1 MQIRISYTAC
11 FLSFLFLCLLTPIY
25 SQVSA
30 DDPVVHDEAEE
41 IRDLPDHD
49 EMKQFFDE
57 AVPTQLQAYL
67 IPGATVVVVRD
78 GALVFAKGYG
88 YSDIG
93 TGKPVLAEETLFRIG
108 SVSKLLLWTAV
119 LQLEEEGNLDL
130 DVDINQYLE
139 GVTIPDT
146 YPGNPVTLRHLISH
160 SAGFEERRI
169 GILAR
174 DESGLIP
181 SEQYL
186 SENMPERVYPPGT
199 VSAYSNY
206 GAALAGKVVE
216 DVSGMPFAEY
226 ARIRI
231 FEPLGMNN
239 SSFQQPLPPALM
251 KRVATGF
258 GYENGVLQSGTFE
271 YMQMAPSGAM
281 STTGVDMGA
290 FMIMLQKKGSYNNI
304 QVIEPKSAE
313 RMHNRLFSHH
323 PEISGWTYGFMEK
336 EIHGERILWHGG
348 DTLYFH
354 SVIVLIPQKD
364 MGIFAS
370 YNGGSGLGA
379 GISLVERFIGQNSPH
394 LPRLC
399 NSNLP
404 ATPDFAGVYLSTRS
418 TRSTIE
424 KIMLLSDSSTV
435 TVSFLVGGLL
445 SIDSVPFKRSEDLLF
460 CNSESGRKAIFR
472 RDTVG
477 EIHWLFLEDDPGVA
491 YEKVPPWKSP
501 FSQKIVLI
509 GCEGVFLAVL
519 LLWGGLILC
528 SRITTGIPL
537 PRREFKPAHLLFA
550 LVCGI
555 NLLFML
561 FLFSQLGRTGQ
572 IYGVSSTLR
581 AILLFPL
588 LSAVLTFAG
597 FLISAFS
604 LSDTRYS
611 NRDRTE
617 FFIISLTGLLFL
629 IWLSSWNLLGWNF

>member
-1 MQIRISYTAC
+1 MQIRISHTAC
-11 FLSFLFLCLLTPIY
+11 FLSFLFLCLLTPIF
-25 SQVSA
+25 SQISA
-30 DDPVVHDEAEE
+30 GDPADKAEE
-41 IRDLPDHD
+41 IQDTPDHD
-49 EMKQFFDE
+49 EIRHFFDE
-57 AVPTQLQAYL
+57 AVPAQLQAYH

-78 GALVFAKGYG
+78 GDLVFAKGYG
-88 YSDIG
+88 YSDIR

-108 SVSKLLLWTAV
+108 SVSKLFVWTAV

-139 GVTIPDT
+139 GITIPDT

-216 DVSGMPFAEY
+216 DVSGIPFAEY

-239 SSFQQPLPPALM
+239 SSFRQPLPPELM
-251 KRVATGF
+251 NRVATGY

-281 STTGVDMGA
+281 SATGVDMGA
-290 FMIMLQKKGSYNNI
+290 FMIMLQKKGSYNNK
-304 QVIEPKSAE
+304 QVLEPESAE
-313 RMHNRLFSHH
+313 KMHNRLFSHH
-323 PEISGWTYGFMEK
+323 PEIPGWTYGFMEK

-354 SVIVLIPQKD
+354 SVIVLIPQLD

-379 GISLVERFIGQNSPH
+379 GISLVERFIGQNKPQI
-394 LPRLC
+394 LRFC
-399 NSNLP
+399 NSSLP
-404 ATPDFAGVYLSTRS
+404 ATPDFEGVYLSTRS
-418 TRSTIE
+418 TKSTFE
-424 KIMLLSDSSTV
+424 KVMQLSDSSAV
-435 TVSFLVGGLL
+435 TVSVIAGGLL
-445 SIDSVPFKRSEDLLF
+445 SIDGVPFKRSEDLLF
-460 CNSESGRKAIFR
+460 CNSESGRKAVFG

-477 EIHWLFLEDDPGVA
+477 EIHWLFLEDNPGVA
-491 YEKVPPWKSP
+491 YEKVTPWKSP
-501 FSQKIVLI
+501 FLQKIVLI
-509 GCEGVFLAVL
+509 GCEGVFFAVL
-519 LLWGGLILC
+519 LLWGGSIL
-528 SRITTGIPL
+528 SGRITVRRSL

-561 FLFSQLGRTGQ
+561 FLFCQLGGTGQ
-572 IYGVSSTLR
+572 IYGVSST
-581 AILLFPL
+581 
-588 LSAVLTFAG
+588 
-597 FLISAFS
+597 
-604 LSDTRYS
+604 
-611 NRDRTE
+611 
-617 FFIISLTGLLFL
+617 
-629 IWLSSWNLLGWNF
+629 